1 MNPGKKVRIA
11 IVHDYLM
18 QAGGAE
24 RVVEAMHQI
33 WPDAPIY
40 TSVYDAATLPAFQ
53 TMDVRTS
60 VLQRWV
66 GKPHFHKLALPFY
79 PVAFEQFDLS
89 GYDVVLSSTT
99 GFAKGVITGPE
110 TCHICYCHTPARF
123 AWRSHE
129 YLAQGNY
136 GRTTRRALA
145 LVLHGL
151 RAWDY
156 ASAQRVDYFVANS
169 ANTARRIRKFYSRDS
184 EVIQAPVDCK
194 RFCPSGS
201 APENYFVIISR
212 LVGYKRIGLAVEAFN
227 RLKLPLWIVGSG
239 PELSHLRS
247 LAGPTIQFLG
257 QRSDAEVA
265 HLLAGC
271 RALIFPGE
279 EDFGITPLEAM
290 ASGRPVVAYAGGG
303 ALETVIDGQT
313 GVFFH
318 SPTPEALMGAVSCL
332 TNGSFETSVLQS
344 RAAQFDVPEFQRRLE
359 QLVETRRR
367 AHFHDYKGMGSVL
380 PAVSVMERRESEP
393 CTEPQTSDYEQ
404 GA

>member
-1 MNPGKKVRIA
+1 
-11 IVHDYLM
+11 M

-33 WPDAPIY
+33 WPDAPVY
-40 TSVYDAATLPAFQ
+40 TSVYDAEATLPSFKK
-53 TMDVRTS
+53 MDIRTS

-79 PVAFEQFDLS
+79 PVAFEQFDMS

-129 YLAQGNY
+129 YIAQGSY
-136 GRTTRRALA
+136 GRATRRALA

-156 ASAQRVDYFVANS
+156 ASAQRVDCFVANS
-169 ANTARRIRKFYSRDS
+169 INTARRIRKFYSRES
-184 EVIQAPVDCK
+184 EVIQAPVECR
-194 RFCPSGS
+194 RFHPSRE
-201 APENYFVIISR
+201 APENYFVVISR
-212 LVGYKRIGLAVEAFN
+212 LVGYKRIDLAVEAFN

-239 PELSHLRS
+239 PELSRLRA
-247 LAGPTIQFLG
+247 LAGPTVKFLG
-257 QRSDAEVA
+257 QLPDAEVGRV
-265 HLLAGC
+265 LANC

-303 ALETVIDGQT
+303 ALETVVDGET

-318 SPTPEALMGAVSCL
+318 SPTSEALMGAVSCL
-332 TNGSFETSVLQS
+332 INGSFETAVLQS
-344 RAAQFDVPEFQRRLE
+344 RAAQFDLAEFQRRLE
-359 QLVETRRR
+359 SYVQAQFRIHRR
-367 AHFHDYKGMGSVL
+367 DYQRFGSVL
-380 PAVSVMERRESEP
+380 PLTAVSENNLMPDEIFPVELTSEK
-393 CTEPQTSDYEQ
+393 
-404 GA
+404 

>member
-1 MNPGKKVRIA
+1 
-11 IVHDYLM
+11 M

-24 RVVEAMHQI
+24 RVVEAMSGI
-33 WPDAPIY
+33 WPKAPIY
-40 TSVYDAATLPAFQ
+40 TSVYDAATLPAFKA
-53 TMDVRTS
+53 MDVRTS
-60 VLQRWV
+60 ALQRWV

-79 PVAFEQFDLS
+79 PVAFEQFDMS

-145 LVLHGL
+145 LILHGL

-169 ANTARRIRKFYSRDS
+169 INTARRIRKFYSRES
-184 EVIQAPVDCK
+184 EVIQAPVECR
-194 RFCPSGS
+194 RFSPSGM
-201 APENYFVIISR
+201 APENYFLIISR
-212 LVGYKRIGLAVEAFN
+212 LVGYKRVDLAVEAFN
-227 RLKLPLWIVGSG
+227 RLKLPLRIVGSG
-239 PELSHLRS
+239 PEMNRLRS
-247 LAGPTIQFLG
+247 LAGPTVQFLG
-257 QRSDAEVA
+257 QRSDAEVG
-265 HLLAGC
+265 HLLAHC
-271 RALIFPGE
+271 QALIFPGE

-303 ALETVIDGQT
+303 ALETVIEGQT

-332 TNGSFETSVLQS
+332 SGGSFEPSVLQA

-359 QLVETRRR
+359 QLVETRWR
-367 AHFHDYKGMGSVL
+367 AYRQDYQGMGSVL
-380 PAVSVMERRESEP
+380 PATAVMERSVPEAETCSGKLTCDREP
-393 CTEPQTSDYEQ
+393 
-404 GA
+404 